1 MRIGSPKEVMP
12 GEARVAMTPDSAA
25 QLQKLGYE
33 CFVES
38 GAGQLARFS
47 DAEYQAAGV
56 TVVDSAD
63 ALFDSVDVVAKVR
76 PPIEEEVKRLKKG
89 QTLVGFFNPAHTC
102 FNRCAENRSVG
113 SSTDA
118 FRAASRAGWLWACGW
133 ALVGFITRTATPRL
147 HARVYVVV
155 CRTQACVASSFR
167 WS

>member
-76 PPIEEEVKRLKKG
+76 PRSRKKLSVSKR
-89 QTLVGFFNPAHTC
+89 VRHWSA
-102 FNRCAENRSVG
+102 
-113 SSTDA
+113 SSTPP
-118 FRAASRAGWLWACGW
+118 
-133 ALVGFITRTATPRL
+133 ATKL
-147 HARVYVVV
+147 
-155 CRTQACVASSFR
+155 F
-167 WS
+167 